1 MKKYITSDKVGEFC
15 QAMSNAGIYVT
26 VDKDNMSIRLCDGS
40 YMFIDIYQKN
50 SFDNLISDIL
60 STEASLQSQRLFD
73 ETHPVEE
80 EEQ

>member
-26 VDKDNMSIRLCDGS
+26 VDKDNMSIRHCDGS
-40 YMFIDIYQKN
+40 YTFIDIYQK
-50 SFDNLISDIL
+50 SGFDQLISDIL

-73 ETHPVEE
+73 ETRPVEE
-80 EEQ
+80 EE